1 MKHKTNKQTKSK
13 DRAMKEQRSN
23 DRKAKAF
30 KRYISC

>member
-13 DRAMKEQRSN
+13 ERAIKEQRSN

-30 KRYISC
+30 KRNVSF